1 MEFNFKKTGNTIIIY
16 LKGRLDVHHCAEIE
30 QEISKLISFESSSH
44 LLFNMKDVE
53 YISSSG
59 LRIFVITMRVLKE
72 REKKLVL
79 CNINNA
85 VRKIFEVVQLTDM
98 FHIFNSEEEA
108 FEFLKVV

>member
-1 MEFNFKKTGNTIIIY
+1 MEFNFRKNGNTFIIY

-30 QEISKLISFESSSH
+30 QEISKLLSYELTSH

-59 LRIFVITMRVLKE
+59 LRIIVSTMKMLKE
-72 REKKLVL
+72 DNRSLAI

-85 VRKIFEVVQLTDM
+85 VKKIFEVVQLTDM
-98 FHIFNSEEEA
+98 FNIFNSEDDA
-108 FEFLKVV
+108 FIFLRTA